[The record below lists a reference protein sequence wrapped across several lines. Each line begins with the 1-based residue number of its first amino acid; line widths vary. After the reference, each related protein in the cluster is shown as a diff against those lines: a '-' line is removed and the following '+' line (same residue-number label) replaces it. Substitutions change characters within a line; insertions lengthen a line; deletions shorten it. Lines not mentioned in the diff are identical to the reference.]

1 MAPAATLTE
10 NITAYEAMQNTLEAD
25 HWAQYVVFYNEQLQG
40 SFDEFQ
46 PAIEFAAERWGH
58 GPYLIRQVGRP
69 PFVTPAS
76 VQYRP
81 IDA

>member
-1 MAPAATLTE
+1 MATVATLTE

-25 HWAQYVVFYNEQLQG
+25 HWAQYVVFYDGQLQG
-40 SFDEFQ
+40 IFKEFQ
-46 PAIEFAAERWGH
+46 PAIEFAAERWGR
-58 GPYLIRQVGRP
+58 GPYLIREVGRP
-69 PFVTPAS
+69 PFVMPAS